1 MIPEKIEQFLI
12 TLPEPDFF
20 IEKNRAVT
28 DEIHNLLRRYI
39 EQGTETLE
47 VNVDIELLARAETVL
62 RSYGWTAEEAM
73 VLFTM
78 WCIVCPEKLGAWYA
92 KAKEVEK
99 T

>member
-1 MIPEKIEQFLI
+1 M
-12 TLPEPDFF
+12 
-20 IEKNRAVT
+20 NV
-28 DEIHNLLRRYI
+28 
-39 EQGTETLE
+39 E
-47 VNVDIELLARAETVL
+47 VELLARAEAVL